1 MGAVEA
7 VHSDAFGHDAVLL
20 KVPAA
25 RVKPRT
31 QGGLYAEWQPEEEEP
46 FTLTMIPYYAWAN
59 RGEGEMRVWLPA
71 R

>member
-1 MGAVEA
+1 M
-7 VHSDAFGHDAVLL
+7 LL
-20 KVPAA
+20 KVPCA
-25 RVKPRT
+25 RVKPRA